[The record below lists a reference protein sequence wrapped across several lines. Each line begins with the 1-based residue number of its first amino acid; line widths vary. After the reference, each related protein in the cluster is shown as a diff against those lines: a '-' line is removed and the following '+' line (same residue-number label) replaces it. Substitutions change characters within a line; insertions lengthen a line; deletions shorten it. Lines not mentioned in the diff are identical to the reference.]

1 MHHQVQN
8 VLFYLLIQSVFPF
21 RFMMRLTLVLDSIE
35 NTITQRFILHRCTE
49 IYVSYLTNLLPLYMV
64 TMLDLK
70 GDNKSIH
77 SLDFGSNTLRNLLFT
92 VDYISLGFISSY
104 RVSIS
109 LHQQLTNLGIAE
121 TSTLINKLILVIIYK
136 YIVL

>member
-1 MHHQVQN
+1 
-8 VLFYLLIQSVFPF
+8 
-21 RFMMRLTLVLDSIE
+21 MRLRLVLDSIE

-77 SLDFGSNTLRNLLFT
+77 SLYFGSNTLRNLLFT